1 MGTHPPYNYMED
13 DKLVGYEVDI
23 WNEIAKRNG
32 FELEYTTAQLSGLF
46 GMLETGKIDT
56 ILSQITI
63 TDERKEK
70 YDFTTPYMY
79 NPGGWLINK
88 DSDDVETI
96 QDLYGKSAAV
106 VTGSVDIQM
115 YENARRM
122 VKLKL

>member
-1 MGTHPPYNYMED
+1 MED

-63 TDERKEK
+63 TDERKESM
-70 YDFTTPYMY
+70 TLQHRICIIREA
-79 NPGGWLINK
+79 G
-88 DSDDVETI
+88 
-96 QDLYGKSAAV
+96 
-106 VTGSVDIQM
+106 
-115 YENARRM
+115 
-122 VKLKL
+122 